1 MTPHRPRRCIN
12 RSTVHRAT
20 SSPSRCYLPAYYLSH
35 ANHPVRTSM
44 PGGLGRAQ
52 PLTAA
57 PYPDLDLT
65 DHFLLKLL
73 QLIQNADKFSAEW
86 RHHIFDARWYF
97 IKGDTLNDAEL
108 HVLT

>member
-1 MTPHRPRRCIN
+1 MHQPFDGAPRHLNPFSLLFAC
-12 RSTVHRAT
+12 V
-20 SSPSRCYLPAYYLSH
+20 LPQPCQ
-35 ANHPVRTSM
+35 HPVRTCM

-52 PLTAA
+52 PLTTA
-57 PYPDLDLT
+57 PYHDLDLT